1 MRILLGIDGSRYALA
16 ATRFIC
22 DYLAQPGRH
31 VDIVHVLPLRV
42 QEGAAA
48 PRRQPEDVRVPAQSR
63 SWLDRADK
71 QLQSRGFTTARRV
84 RRGVPARVVTELAA
98 KGDYDLVVLGAKGR
112 SNIPFLPVGS
122 VALAVLERHTPANVL
137 LVRERELEKEQQ
149 IPTTLRPFPT
159 LFATDGSARIEPAAR
174 TFFRLFNVPQL
185 QPVAVSVA
193 ELPESAALA
202 TMDTE
207 ERGKLLR
214 HIQDAA
220 GRWAR
225 EAKPLLARP
234 GVRPQARTLRG
245 RAATAIVQEASRC
258 GARLIVLGSRGAR
271 SPADAPL
278 GSTTLQIARLSPCSV
293 LVVRGR

>member
-1 MRILLGIDGSRYALA
+1 MRMLLGIDGSRYALA

-71 QLQSRGFTTARRV
+71 RLQSRGFTTARHV

-149 IPTTLRPFPT
+149 NPDDFAAVSNTVRHRRLRTHRAGGPDLLSSLQRAST
-159 LFATDGSARIEPAAR
+159 SACRGVSCGAAR
-174 TFFRLFNVPQL
+174 VCRFG
-185 QPVAVSVA
+185 
-193 ELPESAALA
+193 
-202 TMDTE
+202 DH
-207 ERGKLLR
+207 G
-214 HIQDAA
+214 H
-220 GRWAR
+220 
-225 EAKPLLARP
+225 
-234 GVRPQARTLRG
+234 
-245 RAATAIVQEASRC
+245 
-258 GARLIVLGSRGAR
+258 
-271 SPADAPL
+271 
-278 GSTTLQIARLSPCSV
+278 
-293 LVVRGR
+293 